1 MAKGVGLCGMAALAV
16 VDYLNAQGH
25 TAKLLPLGNHVVA
38 YASADGRHFILDPDK
53 AVFIA
58 DVPEPPE
65 RSIPKIVEAYS
76 EAGYKPKKLAQ
87 LQRQYEQGPM
97 KLFPADRFQRRWR
110 RTLMATEI
118 LKWLLPASLIALG
131 AVLVW
136 RGKRRVAKTGTERQ
150 A

>member
-1 MAKGVGLCGMAALAV
+1 M
-16 VDYLNAQGH
+16 
-25 TAKLLPLGNHVVA
+25 
-38 YASADGRHFILDPDK
+38 
-53 AVFIA
+53 FIA

-65 RSIPKIVEAYS
+65 RSIQKIVEAYS

-136 RGKRRVAKTGTERQ
+136 RGKRRVAKAGTEHP